1 MWLTCRLFV
10 GSETAATPH
19 CTAIVA
25 VTQWLPPWVHVSFRQ
40 SISHHG
46 LERGRWSIIA
56 VSPNSVVLETI
67 SPFCTVFFTSK
78 GIYLIGLTS
87 WLFVLCGVISTQ
99 SPIISYQIL
108 LYVHL
113 TIKCLSSVQ
122 RLIVRYKKKNR
133 FSRL

>member
-113 TIKCLSSVQ
+113 TTKCRSSVQ
-122 RLIVRYKKKNR
+122 RFGLLLSSN
-133 FSRL
+133 